1 MIYDQVLW
9 SAVIELD
16 QLPPLH
22 EMQDRREERSDQLE
36 MLPTTTVLISRAGLK
51 VSRLSGII

>member
-36 MLPTTTVLISRAGLK
+36 MLPTTVLISRAGLK